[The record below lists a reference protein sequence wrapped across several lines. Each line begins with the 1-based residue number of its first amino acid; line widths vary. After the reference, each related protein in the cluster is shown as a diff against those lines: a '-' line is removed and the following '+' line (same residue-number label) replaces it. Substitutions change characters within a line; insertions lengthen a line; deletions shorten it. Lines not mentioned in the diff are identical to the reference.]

1 MFKVIRF
8 SCAFIL
14 SVSLIASAF
23 AQDAMPGT
31 SQATTGV
38 PQTTTGSPQAA
49 SAVDETTL
57 VLPDAPLAGTPGQG
71 SSILPYVFRM
81 ILVLGLVIAAIYGL
95 YALLKRSAKPSD
107 SVDSYLRILAT
118 TKLGVGR
125 SLHVVSLG
133 EKAWLIG
140 STDTAVGLISE
151 IDDKELIDAL
161 ALRAAESPQTP
172 RRDFSAILS
181 ELLGRKGSKST
192 ASVSNDFFNRQ
203 KDRLKKF

>member
-1 MFKVIRF
+1 MTKQIRV

-14 SVSLIASAF
+14 FVSIVGATF
-23 AQDAMPGT
+23 AQGT
-31 SQATTGV
+31 
-38 PQTTTGSPQAA
+38 AA
-49 SAVDETTL
+49 PEVDETTL
-57 VLPDAPLAGTPGQG
+57 VLPDAPQAGTPSQG
-71 SSILPYVFRM
+71 SSILPYVLRM
-81 ILVLGLVIAAIYGL
+81 VLVLGLVIAAIYGL
-95 YALLKRSAKPSD
+95 YALIKRSAKPSD
-107 SVDSYLRILAT
+107 TFDSYLRILAT
-118 TKLGVGR
+118 SKLGVGR

-140 STDTAVGLISE
+140 STDTAVGLIAE

-161 ALRAAESPQTP
+161 ALRASEAPHTP
-172 RRDFSAILS
+172 RRDFGSILG